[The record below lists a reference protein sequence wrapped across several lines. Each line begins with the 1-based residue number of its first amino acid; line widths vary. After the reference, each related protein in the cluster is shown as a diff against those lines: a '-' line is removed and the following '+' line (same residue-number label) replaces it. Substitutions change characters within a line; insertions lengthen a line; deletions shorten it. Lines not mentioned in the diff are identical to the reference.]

1 MDPGTI
7 ISIIEI
13 SRKTLVVLFRLKEA
27 FRGDETSR
35 HKLEE
40 LEARL
45 TNLNHVLSRTADI
58 PSLLE
63 SHPTALDELRR
74 TITACSDLLKSY
86 EHALSSSSNAKA
98 NFQRAKLALLDD
110 EKLDRL
116 HDRLNRHVLDLQAW
130 HVAEMAHYAAQTRY
144 EVSVCLS
151 SDIVKIAIGVCS
163 LAEHGC

>member
-7 ISIIEI
+7 LAIIEI
-13 SRKTLVVLFRLKEA
+13 SRKTLGVLFRLKDA
-27 FRGDETSR
+27 LHGDETSR

-40 LEARL
+40 LEGRL
-45 TNLNHVLSRTADI
+45 TNLNHVLSRTADT

-63 SHPTALDELRR
+63 GHPTALDELRR
-74 TITACSDLLKSY
+74 TIVACNDLLKSY

-116 HDRLNRHVLDLQAW
+116 HNRLNRHVLDLQAW
-130 HVAEMAHYAAQTRY
+130 HVAEMSYAAQAR
-144 EVSVCLS
+144 
-151 SDIVKIAIGVCS
+151 
-163 LAEHGC
+163 

>member
-7 ISIIEI
+7 IDI
-13 SRKTLVVLFRLKEA
+13 SCRTLAVLWRLKEA
-27 FRGDETSR
+27 FHGDETSR

-40 LEARL
+40 LEGRL

-63 SHPTALDELRR
+63 SHPTALDELKR
-74 TITACSDLLKSY
+74 TITACNDLLKSY
-86 EHALSSSSNAKA
+86 EHAISSNSNTKA

-130 HVAEMAHYAAQTRY
+130 HVAEMSYAAQNRY
-144 EVSVCLS
+144 EVSS
-151 SDIVKIAIGVCS
+151 GIVKIAIRVCS
-163 LAEHGC
+163 LAEHSC